1 MLLMHCHLNEGQS
14 AERRLEKAGKGQGGA
29 LWGARCLPQ
38 LPLGAPSRARSVPL
52 YDGVVISLIASR
64 RVSSPIGAAT
74 SVQISPFY
82 GYRNVDACRA
92 GVKLFV
98 ILRISAATL
107 AHRHSARRATGN
119 PETRNRFRV
128 SGFPRGRAGRAR
140 GAREV
145 VPAWF
150 PLYDGVG
157 SFPSGASHH
166 QSALQPVSR
175 FLHSIDTEMWTPV
188 AQG

>member
-64 RVSSPIGAAT
+64 RASSRIGAAT

-82 GYRNVDACRA
+82 GHRNVDACRA
-92 GVKLFV
+92 GELVMRRAQAKIYDAVVKWKRALSAWQCNKV
-98 ILRISAATL
+98 HLKVQVASRACTWSRQAAT
-107 AHRHSARRATGN
+107 
-119 PETRNRFRV
+119 
-128 SGFPRGRAGRAR
+128 
-140 GAREV
+140 
-145 VPAWF
+145 
-150 PLYDGVG
+150 
-157 SFPSGASHH
+157 
-166 QSALQPVSR
+166 
-175 FLHSIDTEMWTPV
+175 
-188 AQG
+188 